1 MKKILCILIAAR
13 LVVTFDNAMAS
24 SYITDI
30 KSTIQAEPYWKNSY
44 DVYGKEVEVN
54 IPIITPDVEKMP
66 ILIVK
71 PRNPYSEQE
80 LFLMDS
86 LEKMI
91 IVIQWGGFLRI
102 KDYIIT

>member
-1 MKKILCILIAAR
+1 MKKIICILIAVT
-13 LVVTFDNAMAS
+13 LVVTFENAMAS

-71 PRNPYSEQE
+71 PRNPYS
-80 LFLMDS
+80 
-86 LEKMI
+86 
-91 IVIQWGGFLRI
+91 
-102 KDYIIT
+102 